1 MPAAHVLTGLLFFMD
16 ACSDH
21 GVSRVRFCPE
31 SALLLET
38 LERGF
43 HYLVQLRTASKPASW
58 NKQFS
63 EYPSGLIV
71 FLIGF

>member
-1 MPAAHVLTGLLFFMD
+1 MDSDTSSPVATLCKSKLLMPAAHVLTGLLFFMD

-38 LERGF
+38 LE
-43 HYLVQLRTASKPASW
+43 
-58 NKQFS
+58 
-63 EYPSGLIV
+63 
-71 FLIGF
+71 